1 MLKRAFKY
9 ELKPT
14 ERQRRF
20 FCQTFG
26 CSRFVYN
33 TMLDKKISAYQ
44 SDKTSL
50 SYNDLSAELTTLKSE
65 KTFLKDVPSQA
76 LQQSLKDLDSAYKR
90 FFKEKKGFPKFHKKG
105 QKQSFRIPVGCDV
118 DFENWKVKVAKVGLV
133 KIYRGH
139 SRKFEN
145 VVKVCSYTI
154 SKTTTGRF
162 FISILCDVE
171 DTKPKQTE
179 YNKNKAVGIDLG
191 IKDFAVLSDG
201 QVFENQKYLKHN
213 LKKLKVLQRKMS
225 RRYQRGKKITEQ
237 SKNWFKTKLQVAK
250 LHEKIKFQRTDF
262 LQKLSTNISRMYDT
276 VCVES
281 LNVKGMLKNRHLAQA
296 ISDCGW
302 GTFISLLKQ
311 KCFRLVKIDKWFP
324 SSQTCSCCGYKNDKV
339 KSLSV
344 REWICSQ
351 CGTHHDRD
359 FNASKN
365 ILREGLSLCG
375 LNLGGRT
382 VDVPKESLVL

>member
-1 MLKRAFKY
+1 M
-9 ELKPT
+9 
-14 ERQRRF
+14 
-20 FCQTFG
+20 
-26 CSRFVYN
+26 
-33 TMLDKKISAYQ
+33 
-44 SDKTSL
+44 
-50 SYNDLSAELTTLKSE
+50 
-65 KTFLKDVPSQA
+65 
-76 LQQSLKDLDSAYKR
+76 QQSLKDLDSAYKR

-133 KIYRGH
+133 KMYRGH

-154 SKTTTGRF
+154 SRTTTGRF

-201 QVFENQKYLKHN
+201 RVFENQKYLKHN
-213 LKKLKVLQRKMS
+213 LKKLRVLQRKMS

-281 LNVKGMLKNRHLAQA
+281 LNVKGMLKNHCLAQA

-311 KCFRLVKIDKWFP
+311 KCFRLVEIDKWFP
-324 SSQTCSCCGYKNDKV
+324 SSQNCSCCGYRNEKV

-344 REWICSQ
+344 RVWTCPQ

-382 VDVPKESLVL
+382 VDVPRESLVL